1 MKYLKKLLP
10 FIMAFLLLPF
20 PAYAEIK
27 NGDTA
32 WVMTSTA
39 LVLLMTPGLAFF
51 YAGMVRRKNVVSTLY
66 QNIISLG
73 VIGLLWVVIG
83 FSLAFSAGSSFIGDA
98 SNLLLSGVDQ
108 ETHSFYGTSIPY
120 LLFMLFQMMFAIITP
135 VLMTGAFV
143 ERVNFKSWI
152 FVLILWSLFVYS
164 PVAHWVWSEN
174 GWLLK
179 AGALDF
185 AGGFVV
191 HMTAGFSALVIA
203 ILVGNRKDFGQAHKP
218 YDTGMIL
225 LGTSLLWFGWFGFN
239 GGSAL
244 AANGIA
250 AQALVTTFISSAVA
264 MLAWTLVDTFK
275 DGKPTLMGGSIGVVA
290 GLVAITPA
298 CGYVT
303 PASAIIIGLTAGIVC
318 NLVARIVKATFK
330 IDDALDVFACHGIG
344 GLIGSILTGV
354 LADANINPAVTDGA
368 FSANLTGSVAV
379 AVYAMGITFVIVKI
393 VNAISPLRVSD
404 AHEQEGL
411 DSVDH
416 GEVIN
421 NQH

>member
-1 MKYLKKLLP
+1 
-10 FIMAFLLLPF
+10 
-20 PAYAEIK
+20 
-27 NGDTA
+27 
-32 WVMTSTA
+32 
-39 LVLLMTPGLAFF
+39 
-51 YAGMVRRKNVVSTLY
+51 MVRKKNAVSTLY
-66 QNIISLG
+66 QNVISLG

-98 SNLLLSGVDQ
+98 SNLLLSGVGQ
-108 ETHSFYGTSIPY
+108 EPDGTATIPH

-135 VLMTGAFV
+135 VLMTGAFA

-152 FVLILWSLFVYS
+152 LVLILWSLFVYS
-164 PVAHWVWSEN
+164 PVAHWVWAST
-174 GWLLK
+174 GWLFS

-203 ILVGNRKDFGQAHKP
+203 ILVGNRKDFGQPHKP
-218 YDTGMIL
+218 YDTGMIV

-264 MLAWTLVDTFK
+264 MLAWTLIDTIK

-298 CGYVT
+298 CGFVT
-303 PASAIIIGLTAGIVC
+303 PASAIIIGLTAGVIC
-318 NLVARIVKATFK
+318 NLVARIVKGTFK
-330 IDDALDVFACHGIG
+330 IDDALDVFACHGVG
-344 GLIGSILTGV
+344 GLIGSVMTGI
-354 LADANINPAVTDGA
+354 LADASINPAVTDGA
-368 FSANLTGSVAV
+368 FSANLTGAIAV
-379 AVYAMGITFVIVKI
+379 AVYSMVVTFVIVKI
-393 VNAISPLRVSD
+393 VNTISPLRVSD
-404 AHEQEGL
+404 AEESEGL
-411 DSVDH
+411 DSTQH

-421 NQH
+421 SNH

>member
-1 MKYLKKLLP
+1 MTHLKKLLP
-10 FIMAFLLLPF
+10 FVLAFLLLPF
-20 PAYAEIK
+20 PAYADI
-27 NGDTA
+27 NSGDTA
-32 WVMTSTA
+32 WVMTATA

-98 SNLLLSGVDQ
+98 SNVLLSGVGQ
-108 ETHSFYGTSIPY
+108 EPDGTATIPHI
-120 LLFMLFQMMFAIITP
+120 LFMLFQMMFAIITP
-135 VLMTGAFV
+135 VLMTGAFA

-152 FVLILWSLFVYS
+152 FVLVLWSLFVYS
-164 PVAHWVWSEN
+164 PVAHWVWAST
-174 GWLLK
+174 GWLFS

-191 HMTAGFSALVIA
+191 HMTAGFSALVMA
-203 ILVGNRKDFGQAHKP
+203 ILVGNRKDFGHAHKP

-250 AQALVTTFISSAVA
+250 AQALVTTFIASAVA

-318 NLVARIVKATFK
+318 NLVARIVKGTFK
-330 IDDALDVFACHGIG
+330 IDDALDVFACHGVG
-344 GLIGSILTGV
+344 GLIGSIMTGI
-354 LADANINPAVTDGA
+354 LADASINPVVTDGA
-368 FSANLTGSVAV
+368 LSANLTGAVAV
-379 AVYAMGITFVIVKI
+379 AVYAMGVTFVIVKI

-404 AHEQEGL
+404 AQEQDGL
-411 DSVDH
+411 DNTQH

>member
-1 MKYLKKLLP
+1 MTHLKKLLP
-10 FIMAFLLLPF
+10 FILVFLLLPF
-20 PAYAEIK
+20 PAYAEI
-27 NGDTA
+27 NSGDTA

-73 VIGLLWVVIG
+73 VIGLLWIIIG

-98 SNLLLSGVDQ
+98 SNVLLSGVGQ
-108 ETHSFYGTSIPY
+108 EPDGTATIPY
-120 LLFMLFQMMFAIITP
+120 ILFMLFQMMFAIITP
-135 VLMTGAFV
+135 VLMTGAFA

-152 FVLILWSLFVYS
+152 FVLVLWSLFVYS
-164 PVAHWVWSEN
+164 PVAHWVWAST
-174 GWLLK
+174 GWLFS

-203 ILVGNRKDFGQAHKP
+203 ILVGNRKDFGHPHKP

-250 AQALVTTFISSAVA
+250 AQALVTTFIASAVA

-318 NLVARIVKATFK
+318 NLVARIVKGTFK
-330 IDDALDVFACHGIG
+330 IDDALDVFACHGVG
-344 GLIGSILTGV
+344 GLIGSIMTGI
-354 LADANINPAVTDGA
+354 LADASINPAVTDGA
-368 FSANLTGSVAV
+368 LSANLTGAVAV
-379 AVYAMGITFVIVKI
+379 SVYAMGATFVIVKI
-393 VNAISPLRVSD
+393 VNAISPIRVSE
-404 AHEQEGL
+404 AEEQEGL
-411 DSVDH
+411 DNTQH

>member
-1 MKYLKKLLP
+1 
-10 FIMAFLLLPF
+10 
-20 PAYAEIK
+20 
-27 NGDTA
+27 
-32 WVMTSTA
+32 
-39 LVLLMTPGLAFF
+39 
-51 YAGMVRRKNVVSTLY
+51 
-66 QNIISLG
+66 
-73 VIGLLWVVIG
+73 
-83 FSLAFSAGSSFIGDA
+83 
-98 SNLLLSGVDQ
+98 
-108 ETHSFYGTSIPY
+108 
-120 LLFMLFQMMFAIITP
+120 
-135 VLMTGAFV
+135 MTGAFA

-152 FVLILWSLFVYS
+152 FVLVLWSLFVYS
-164 PVAHWVWSEN
+164 PVAHWVWAST
-174 GWLLK
+174 GWLLS

-250 AQALVTTFISSAVA
+250 AHALVTTFIASAVA
-264 MLAWTLVDTFK
+264 MLAWTLVDTIK

-303 PASAIIIGLTAGIVC
+303 PASAILIGLTAGIVC
-318 NLVARIVKATFK
+318 NFVARIVKGTFK
-330 IDDALDVFACHGIG
+330 IDDALDVFACHGVG
-344 GLIGSILTGV
+344 GLIGSIMTGI
-354 LADANINPAVTDGA
+354 LADASINSAVTEGA
-368 FSANLTGSVAV
+368 LSANLTGAVVV
-379 AVYAMGITFVIVKI
+379 AVYAMGVTFVIVKI
-393 VNAISPLRVSD
+393 VNAISPLRVSE
-404 AHEQEGL
+404 AEEQEGL
-411 DSVDH
+411 DSTQH

-421 NQH
+421 TQH